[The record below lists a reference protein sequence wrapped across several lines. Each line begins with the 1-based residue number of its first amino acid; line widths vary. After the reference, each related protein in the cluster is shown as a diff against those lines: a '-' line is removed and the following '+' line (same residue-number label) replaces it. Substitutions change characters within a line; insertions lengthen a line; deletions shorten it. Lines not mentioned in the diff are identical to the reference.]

1 MGCST
6 HSSCYDCVPLVGSST
21 DMVAPLRGFQET
33 ELYSRKTMYTA
44 HMENTAS
51 TEALEANRTRA
62 MPQIS
67 LHYLHASG
75 HKEIS
80 VFSILFSF
88 PEKPKGL
95 GPE

>member
-1 MGCST
+1 
-6 HSSCYDCVPLVGSST
+6 
-21 DMVAPLRGFQET
+21 
-33 ELYSRKTMYTA
+33 
-44 HMENTAS
+44 MENTAS

>member
-21 DMVAPLRGFQET
+21 DMAAPLRGFQET
-33 ELYSRKTMYTA
+33 ELYSRKTMHTA
-44 HMENTAS
+44 YMENIAS
-51 TEALEANRTRA
+51 IEPLEANRTKA

-67 LHYLHASG
+67 LHYLHVSG

-80 VFSILFSF
+80 VFSILFPF
-88 PEKPKGL
+88 PEKPKPL

>member
-1 MGCST
+1 MGCSI

-21 DMVAPLRGFQET
+21 DTVAPLRGFQET
-33 ELYSRKTMYTA
+33 ELYPRKTMHTSY
-44 HMENTAS
+44 MENTAS
-51 TEALEANRTRA
+51 TEALEANTTKE

-67 LHYLHASG
+67 LHYLHVSG

-80 VFSILFSF
+80 VFSTLFSV
-88 PEKPKGL
+88 PEKPKAL